1 MIGQTTISYPLVL
14 LLLGVIVA
22 ASFLGYEHVLDGQ
35 TIGTLFG
42 AIVTGGTVGHFTT
55 KGNSGE

>member
-14 LLLGVIVA
+14 LMCAIIGG

-35 TIGTLFG
+35 TIGALYG
-42 AIVTGGTVGHFTT
+42 SIVTGVTVGHFTT
-55 KGNSGE
+55 KDGTNG

>member
-1 MIGQTTISYPLVL
+1 MIGTSITYPLAFIVL
-14 LLLGVIVA
+14 VVVGG

-42 AIVTGGTVGHFTT
+42 AIVTGVTVGHFTG
-55 KGNSGE
+55 KGSNGA